1 MLLLKPAGWQ
11 GRPDRREGPQMTG
24 AVIPRPMRREAIRDA
39 FWRRQ
44 LPHYPSD
51 RMRALYLAL
60 IVLITIQL
68 YYQNYIGSAVA
79 TQIIDKFDL
88 SLTNFILIGIAGN
101 ALGAFASLSAGL
113 ADRWGRANMVLVGLL
128 VTTILALLV
137 FPAIDSKAV
146 WIVTM
151 VSTNFFEG
159 MILVATPALIRDF
172 SPQLGRASAMGFW
185 TLGPV
190 IGSLTVTSVASAT
203 LPSHPDWQFQF
214 RLCGVVGV
222 FVFVLAFVGLRELS
236 ARLRDQLMVSVR
248 EKVLVEARAAGI
260 DPDQALRGSW
270 RQMLKLDVVGPAFAI
285 SIFLLFY
292 YILVGFFVVYYA
304 LTFGYTEA
312 RANSLA
318 NWYWGA
324 NAIALVAVGLG
335 SDKLRV
341 RKPFMVG
348 GALLS
353 AGGVAAFALL
363 TTHQSTGYYTFAW
376 LLALIAVGN
385 GVAYCGWM
393 AAFTETVERHN
404 PAATA
409 TGLAVWGGILR
420 SVVTVSLIGLIF
432 VVPSARVLVDH
443 GPEVRTITTTYAT
456 EIATLNAL
464 SPGTRAAL
472 AATPGD
478 PAAGG
483 TAVAEIIGAFGVD
496 QATAVA
502 RLRSIGRVPAADL
515 AYLRDHGPAVA
526 AAQRSTRGEWQRWW
540 WICSAAQLIFIP
552 FCFLLAGRW
561 SPRRAAEDARAR
573 AALVDR
579 ELAELATERGTNAVS
594 P

>member
-1 MLLLKPAGWQ
+1 MLLLKPAGLQ

-24 AVIPRPMRREAIRDA
+24 AVIPRPVRRDAIRDA
-39 FWRRQ
+39 LWKRQ
-44 LPHYPSD
+44 LPHYPTD

-68 YYQNYIGSAVA
+68 YYQNFIGGAVS

-113 ADRWGRANMVLVGLL
+113 ADRWGRANIILVGLL

-137 FPAIDSKAV
+137 FPIIDSRTV

-190 IGSLTVTSVASAT
+190 VGSLTVTSVASAT

-222 FVFVLAFVGLRELS
+222 VVFVLAFIGLRELS
-236 ARLRDQLMVSVR
+236 PRLRDQLMVSVR

-260 DPDQALRGSW
+260 DPEQALRGSR

-312 RANSLA
+312 RANALA

-324 NAIALVAVGLG
+324 NAIALVLVGLA

-363 TTHQSTGYYTFAW
+363 TTHQNTGYYTFAW

-420 SVVTVSLIGLIF
+420 AVVTFSLIGLIF

-456 EIATLNAL
+456 EIATLTAL
-464 SPGTRAAL
+464 SADTRAAL
-472 AATPGD
+472 GANPAD
-478 PAAGG
+478 PAAGAA
-483 TAVAEIIGAFGVD
+483 AVGQIMGAFGVD
-496 QATAVA
+496 QATAIG
-502 RLRSIGRVPAADL
+502 RLRAVGQVPAADL
-515 AYLRDHGPAVA
+515 AYLREHGPAVA
-526 AAQRSTRGEWQRWW
+526 AAQGSTRKEWQHWW
-540 WICSAAQLIFIP
+540 WMCFAAQLIFIP

-573 AALVDR
+573 AAVVDR
-579 ELAELATERGTNAVS
+579 ELAELAEVTARLGS
-594 P
+594 